1 VRSTNSEVNGA
12 VEVERQAE
20 SLIKSL
26 KGVRD
31 ARVHMNADASIA
43 RIDLVC
49 AAGDERVAARNVHSA
64 LIAVLGITLQPGMLN
79 FPTSLPKV
87 DAPAAQLVTYTT
99 PELPLPK
106 AMIPTERHPQVLEIS
121 GAARRTDLNV
131 AARTAFDTLRAA
143 QSSFHGFV
151 FDGAE
156 VVTISGAQYI
166 VVAVSRT
173 TTEARYCGAAPII
186 DSVSTAS
193 ARALMNAVGVAAM
206 GAPALEFA
214 AAEEIQLGMLKA

>member
-1 VRSTNSEVNGA
+1 MNGEVAAAVRVS
-12 VEVERQAE
+12 QAE
-20 SLIKSL
+20 SLLKSL

-31 ARVHMNADASIA
+31 ARINVDARGRFTRVDIVASDA
-43 RIDLVC
+43 
-49 AAGDERVAARNVHSA
+49 DERAVTRNVHSA
-64 LIAVLGITLQPGMLN
+64 LMAALGVALEPGVLQFVASLSENGSSNVINMRP
-79 FPTSLPKV
+79 PVTSMPAFMPAPEPKS
-87 DAPAAQLVTYTT
+87 A
-99 PELPLPK
+99 
-106 AMIPTERHPQVLEIS
+106 QVLEIA
-121 GAARRTDLNV
+121 GVARKADLNS

-156 VVTISGAQYI
+156 LVSISGAQYV
-166 VVAVSRT
+166 VVAVKRA

-186 DSVSTAS
+186 DSVNTAS

>member
-1 VRSTNSEVNGA
+1 MRSTNSEVHGA
-12 VEVERQAE
+12 AEVVRQAE

-31 ARVHMNADASIA
+31 ARVHMNADESLE

-49 AAGDERVAARNVHSA
+49 APGEERAAARNVHSA

-79 FPTSLPKV
+79 FPTSLPQ
-87 DAPAAQLVTYTT
+87 DAPVRQLVTYAT

-106 AMIPTERHPQVLEIS
+106 ATLPMEERHPQVLEIS

-166 VVAVSRT
+166 VVAVKRS

-206 GAPALEFA
+206 ATPAFELEA
-214 AAEEIQLGMLKA
+214 VTLPIGMLEA